1 MGNGTHI
8 RGILQCMEETKRT
21 YVHNA
26 FEEGYIC
33 VFPTEV
39 AARSFLVDYALKGKH
54 KAILAE
60 QAISFD
66 VFRAQFL
73 PKHAEEQP
81 SNTLIRQMF
90 ARTFLETPHG
100 LSYFINPSFPE
111 ANSRFSKYLASL
123 LPQLGQALD
132 EEVLALMSI
141 PMQRDVKILYQEYTS
156 FLSTH
161 TLFEPGYEQP
171 SLQFADEAL
180 FSKKYCILFP
190 SLIPGLDSLIK
201 SLGSPSWIS
210 LKPVPTSVDTSVKL
224 EVFDN
229 HVEEIRTTLRRIRHL
244 LDEGVPTRDI
254 LIGCANPT
262 SMLPSLEQEAWL
274 YDIPLV
280 VRQGKSPLLYPSGRF
295 FSRLKEVYEER
306 FSLESMKA
314 LLLDV
319 GFPWRDI
326 ETQRTLL
333 AVAVDKAV
341 VQGSLWGSD
350 QWTEQ
355 LRNTVLITWYKDF
368 KESIV
373 GICSS
378 KSIDELRKKLNHFQ
392 DTYFID
398 TQWTGTQG
406 EDVYSFCLDAMES
419 IKAAMVSVSID
430 FHPSVFSFFLEY
442 LDTKLYVPQMHEG
455 GIQVYPWPLT
465 APLEAEYH
473 FILSLDHAGSRCIEQ
488 PLALLPQTVET
499 KDRREEDSTEA
510 TLQAAMLGEGSL
522 YLSYHTSSYEGE
534 SLPPTYF
541 LERDLLLDTRKEVLE
556 AADPFVGESQ
566 IWRGEKPLS
575 QATNRQQWWFAQA
588 IHTSLSPKRSD
599 FARSPIPLAWV
610 PLLYV
615 ESEGKKRIH
624 LSPTALDLF
633 VRCPYAWL
641 CKYLFEVDQAEYQ
654 VLSVD
659 HRLIGSFLHAVYEA
673 FFREIE
679 YFSPHKMGEYR
690 LLLLSLF
697 DQKLI
702 EFFGEGGPNP
712 PTRAWIQYEFREQ
725 CTQILVAEEGLFSHT
740 RSIFFEKKL
749 SFVDDLFSLEGRI
762 DRIICLDPPE
772 GKLYA
777 VIDYKKG
784 KAPFTKIKD
793 KVPSYQLPLYRKLVG
808 ETLQADVV
816 NASYFSIKDGAYSA
830 IWDREDA
837 SIMEFCD
844 KALEDILQKM
854 ASTIEGGH
862 LEATPSKE
870 NCQGC
875 VYRPICRRRFATR

>member
-1 MGNGTHI
+1 
-8 RGILQCMEETKRT
+8 MEQTKRT
-21 YVHNA
+21 YVHTA
-26 FEEGYIC
+26 LEEGYIC

-39 AARSFLVDYALKGKH
+39 AARGFLVDYTLHGKH

-60 QAISFD
+60 QAISYD

-81 SNTLIRQMF
+81 ANTLIRQLF
-90 ARTFLETPHG
+90 ARTLLEKDHG
-100 LSYFINPSFPE
+100 LSYFINPAFPE

-132 EEVLALMSI
+132 EEVLSLMS
-141 PMQRDVKILYQEYTS
+141 PEMQRDVKILYQEYAS
-156 FLSTH
+156 FLASH
-161 TLFEPGYEQP
+161 QLFEPGYELP
-171 SLQFADEAL
+171 SLQFAHEQV

-190 SLIPGLDSLIK
+190 NLIAGLSSLVE
-201 SLGSPSWIS
+201 SLGSPSWITLRPMPFTAGTTVS
-210 LKPVPTSVDTSVKL
+210 L
-224 EVFDN
+224 EVFGN

-262 SMLPSLEQEAWL
+262 TMLPTLEQEAWM

-280 VRQGKSPLLYPSGRF
+280 IRQGKSPLLYPSGRF
-295 FSRLKEVYEER
+295 FSHLKDVYDER

-314 LLLDV
+314 LLLDI
-319 GFPWRDI
+319 GFPWSDLD
-326 ETQRTLL
+326 TQRKLIAT
-333 AVAVDKAV
+333 AVDRAV

-355 LRNTVLITWYKDF
+355 LRNTSLITWYKAF
-368 KESIV
+368 KESVV
-373 GICSS
+373 GICTS
-378 KSIDELRKKLNHFQ
+378 KNIEELRKKINHFQ

-419 IKAAMVSVSID
+419 LKAAMASVSIVSY
-430 FHPSVFSFFLEY
+430 PSVFSFFLEF

-465 APLEAEYH
+465 APMEARHH
-473 FILSLDHAGSRCIEQ
+473 FILSLDHRGSRCLEQ

-499 KDRREEDSTEA
+499 KDRREEDTTVA
-510 TLQAAMLGEGSL
+510 TLQAAMFSEGEL

-534 SLPPTYF
+534 ALPPTYF
-541 LERDLLLDTRKEVLE
+541 LEQNLITQKREGIGE
-556 AADPFVGESQ
+556 ADDPFIGEGQ
-566 IWRGEKPLS
+566 VWRGENPRS
-575 QATNRQQWWFAQA
+575 QATDKQQWWFAKA

-599 FARSPIPLAWV
+599 FARKALPLEWV
-610 PLLYV
+610 PLLKHEV
-615 ESEGKKRIH
+615 DGKSRIH
-624 LSPTALDLF
+624 LSPTGLDTF

-641 CKYLFEVDQAEYQ
+641 CTYLFEVEQADYQ

-679 YFSPHKMGEYR
+679 YFSSFKMEQYR
-690 LLLLSLF
+690 VLLLRLF

-702 EFFGEGGPNP
+702 EYFGEGGPNP
-712 PTRAWIQYEFREQ
+712 PTRAWIIYEFRQ
-725 CTQILVAEEGLFSHT
+725 RCTWILEAEEDLFEHT
-740 RSIFFEKKL
+740 RSVFFEKKL
-749 SFVDDLFSLEGRI
+749 SFVNELFALEGRI
-762 DRIICLDPPE
+762 DRIICLDPPD

-784 KAPFTKIKD
+784 KVPFTRIRDKI
-793 KVPSYQLPLYRKLVG
+793 PSFQLPLYRKLVG
-808 ETLQADVV
+808 EVLDADVV
-816 NASYFSIKDGAYSA
+816 NASYFSIKDGSYSP
-830 IWDREDA
+830 IWDRPQEGL
-837 SIMEFCD
+837 MEFCD
-844 KALEDILQKM
+844 KALEEVLQQV
-854 ASTIEGGH
+854 ASSIEGGH
-862 LEATPSKE
+862 LEATPSKDS
-870 NCQGC
+870 CQGC
-875 VYRPICRRRFATR
+875 IYRPICRRRFSTR

>member
-1 MGNGTHI
+1 MSHRTHI
-8 RGILQCMEETKRT
+8 RGILQCMEQTKRT
-21 YVHNA
+21 YVHTA
-26 FEEGYIC
+26 FEAGYIC

-39 AARSFLVDYALKGKH
+39 AARSYLVDYALHGDH

-73 PKHAEEQP
+73 PKHAQEEP
-81 SNTLIRQMF
+81 SNTLMRQLF
-90 ARTFLETPHG
+90 ARTLLEKAHG

-123 LPQLGQALD
+123 LPQLGEALD
-132 EEVLALMSI
+132 EEVLALMSD
-141 PMQRDVKILYQEYTS
+141 PMQRDVKILYQEYAS
-156 FLSTH
+156 FLSDH
-161 TLFEPGYEQP
+161 QLFEPGYELP
-171 SLQFADEAL
+171 SLQFADEEVFA
-180 FSKKYCILFP
+180 KKYCILFP
-190 SLIPGLDSLIK
+190 ELVAGVGSLVE
-201 SLGSPSWIS
+201 SLGSPSWIT
-210 LKPVPTSVDTSVKL
+210 LKPTPVSIANSVKL

-254 LIGCANPT
+254 LIGCATPAT
-262 SMLPSLEQEAWL
+262 MLPALEQEAWM

-280 VRQGKSPLLYPSGRF
+280 LRQGKSPLLYPSGRF

-306 FSLESMKA
+306 FSLEGMKA
-314 LLLDV
+314 LLLDI
-319 GFPWRDI
+319 GFPWSDL
-326 ETQRTLL
+326 ETQRKLL
-333 AVAVDKAV
+333 ATAVDRAV

-355 LRNTVLITWYKDF
+355 LRNTALITWYKAF
-368 KESIV
+368 KESVV
-373 GICSS
+373 GLCTS
-378 KSIDELRKKLNHFQ
+378 KNIDELRKKLNHFQ

-419 IKAAMVSVSID
+419 IKGAMEAVAIVSY
-430 FHPSVFSFFLEY
+430 PSVFSFFLEY

-465 APLEAEYH
+465 APLEARHH
-473 FILSLDHAGSRCIEQ
+473 FILGLDHVGSRCLQ
-488 PLALLPQTVET
+488 RPLALLPQTVET
-499 KDRREEDSTEA
+499 KDRREEDTTVA
-510 TLQAAMLGEGSL
+510 TLQTALLGEGEL

-534 SLPPTYF
+534 ALPPTYF
-541 LERDLLLDTRKEVLE
+541 LEQNLIIEKREGVVE
-556 AADPFVGESQ
+556 AHDPFIGESQ
-566 IWRGEKPLS
+566 IWRGEEPLS
-575 QATNRQQWWFAQA
+575 QATDKQQWWFAKA

-599 FARSPIPLAWV
+599 FARKNLPLDWV
-610 PLLYV
+610 PLLKHEV
-615 ESEGKKRIH
+615 GGKKLIH
-624 LSPTALDLF
+624 LSPTGLDLF

-641 CKYLFEVDQAEYQ
+641 CKYLFEVDQTEYQ

-679 YFSPHKMGEYR
+679 YFSPNKMEEYR
-690 LLLLSLF
+690 LLLLNLF
-697 DQKLI
+697 DTKLI
-702 EFFGEGGPNP
+702 EYFGEGGPNP
-712 PTRAWIQYEFREQ
+712 PTRAWIIYEFRDQ
-725 CTQILVAEEGLFSHT
+725 CTWILEGEEALFAHT
-740 RSIFFEKKL
+740 RSIFFEEKL
-749 SFVDDLFSLEGRI
+749 TFVNDLFSLEGRI

-784 KAPFTKIKD
+784 KPPFTRIKD
-793 KVPSYQLPLYRKLVG
+793 TIPSYQLPLYRKLVG
-808 ETLQADVV
+808 EVLEADTV
-816 NASYFSIKDGAYSA
+816 NASYFSIKDGRYYA
-830 IWDREDA
+830 IWDRPENYL
-837 SIMEFCD
+837 MQFCD
-844 KALEDILQKM
+844 EALEDVLEKV
-854 ASTIEGGH
+854 ASSIEGGH

-870 NCQGC
+870 SCAGC
-875 VYRPICRRRFATR
+875 IYRPICRRRFATR

>member
-1 MGNGTHI
+1 
-8 RGILQCMEETKRT
+8 MEQTKRT
-21 YVHNA
+21 YVHSA

-39 AARSFLVDYALKGKH
+39 AARSYLVDYALHGKR
-54 KAILAE
+54 KAILAD

-73 PKHAEEQP
+73 PRHAEEQP
-81 SNTLIRQMF
+81 ANALIRQLF
-90 ARTFLETPHG
+90 ARTLLETPHG
-100 LSYFINPSFPE
+100 LAYFINPSFPE

-132 EEVLALMSI
+132 EEVLPLMSG
-141 PMQRDVKILYQEYTS
+141 PMQQDVKILYQEYVS
-156 FLSTH
+156 FLSSH
-161 TLFEPGYEQP
+161 KLFEPGYEQP
-171 SLQFADEAL
+171 SLQFAEENV

-190 SLIPGLDSLIK
+190 SLVAGLDTLVQ
-201 SLGSPSWIS
+201 SLGSPSWIT
-210 LKPVPTSVDTSVKL
+210 LKPTPVPLGNSVKL

-254 LIGCANPT
+254 LIGCANPAT
-262 SMLPSLEQEAWL
+262 MLPSLEQEGWL

-280 VRQGKSPLLYPSGRF
+280 LRQGKSPLLYPSGRF
-295 FSRLKEVYEER
+295 FSRLKEVYEES

-314 LLLDV
+314 LLLDI
-319 GFPWRDI
+319 GFPWKDLQ
-326 ETQRTLL
+326 TQRKLL
-333 AVAVDKAV
+333 ATAVDRAV
-341 VQGSLWGSD
+341 VQGTLWGSD

-355 LRNTVLITWYKDF
+355 LHNTALIVWYKSF
-368 KESIV
+368 KESVV
-373 GICSS
+373 GICTS
-378 KSIDELRKKLNHFQ
+378 KNIEELRKKLNHFQ

-419 IKAAMVSVSID
+419 IKAAMVSVSLVSY
-430 FHPSVFSFFLEY
+430 PSVFSFFLEF
-442 LDTKLYVPQMHEG
+442 LDTKLYVPQMHEE

-465 APLEAEYH
+465 APLEARHH
-473 FILSLDHAGSRCIEQ
+473 FILGLDHVGSRCLEQ

-499 KDRREEDSTEA
+499 KDRHEEDNTVA
-510 TLQAAMLGEGSL
+510 TLEAAMQSEGKL

-534 SLPPTYF
+534 ALPPTYF
-541 LERDLLLDTRKEVLE
+541 LEQNLITEKREEVVE
-556 AADPFVGESQ
+556 AHDPFIGEAQ
-566 IWRGEKPLS
+566 VWRGETPVS
-575 QATNRQQWWFAQA
+575 DATNKQQWWFAKA

-599 FARSPIPLAWV
+599 FARKALPLDWV
-610 PLLYV
+610 PLLKHEV
-615 ESEGKKRIH
+615 DGKRRIH
-624 LSPTALDLF
+624 LSPTGLDLF

-641 CKYLFEVDQAEYQ
+641 CNYLFEVDQTEYQ

-679 YFSPHKMGEYR
+679 YFSPIKMEEYR
-690 LLLLSLF
+690 LLLLGLF

-702 EFFGEGGPNP
+702 EYFGEGGPNP
-712 PTRAWIQYEFREQ
+712 PTRAWIIYEFREQ
-725 CTQILVAEEGLFSHT
+725 CTRILEAEEELFSHT

-749 SFVDDLFSLEGRI
+749 SFVNELFSLEGRI

-784 KAPFTKIKD
+784 KAPFSTIKD
-793 KVPSYQLPLYRKLVG
+793 KIPSYQLPLYRKLVG
-808 ETLQADVV
+808 ETLAADVV
-816 NASYFSIKDGAYSA
+816 NASYFSIKDGCYSS
-830 IWDREDA
+830 IWDRPQKA
-837 SIMEFCD
+837 IMEYCD
-844 KALEDILQKM
+844 TALEEVLQKM
-854 ASTIEGGH
+854 ATSIEGGH
-862 LEATPSKE
+862 LEATPSKDS
-870 NCQGC
+870 CQGC
-875 VYRPICRRRFATR
+875 IYRPICRRRFATR

>member
-1 MGNGTHI
+1 
-8 RGILQCMEETKRT
+8 MEQTKRT
-21 YVHNA
+21 YVHTA
-26 FEEGYIC
+26 FEEGYTC

-39 AARSFLVDYALKGKH
+39 AARGFLVDYTLHGKH

-60 QAISFD
+60 RAISFD
-66 VFRAQFL
+66 MFRAQFL
-73 PKHAEEQP
+73 PKHAQEQP
-81 SNTLIRQMF
+81 ANTLIRQLF
-90 ARTFLETPHG
+90 ARTLLDTPHA

-111 ANSRFSKYLASL
+111 ANSRFSKYLSSL
-123 LPQLGQALD
+123 LPQLAQALD
-132 EEVLALMSI
+132 EEVLALMSL
-141 PMQRDVKILYQEYTS
+141 PMQQDVKILYQEYTS
-156 FLSTH
+156 FLSEH
-161 TLFEPGYEQP
+161 KLFEPGYERP
-171 SLQFADEAL
+171 SLQFADEEV
-180 FSKKYCILFP
+180 FTKKYCILFP
-190 SLIPGLDSLIK
+190 SLIAGVNGLIE
-201 SLGSPSWIS
+201 SLGSPSWIT
-210 LKPVPTSVDTSVKL
+210 LKPTPATIGPTVQL

-254 LIGCANPT
+254 LIGCASPS

-280 VRQGKSPLLYPSGRF
+280 LRQGRSPLLYPSGRF

-314 LLLDV
+314 LLLDI
-319 GFPWRDI
+319 GFPWRDLP
-326 ETQRTLL
+326 TQRRLL
-333 AVAVDKAV
+333 ETAVDRAV

-355 LRNTVLITWYKDF
+355 LRNTSLITWYKSF
-368 KESIV
+368 KDSVV
-373 GICSS
+373 GMCTAKNIE
-378 KSIDELRKKLNHFQ
+378 ELRKKLNHFQ

-419 IKAAMVSVSID
+419 IKAAMASLSLISYPSI
-430 FHPSVFSFFLEY
+430 FSFFLEF
-442 LDTKLYVPQMHEG
+442 LDTKLYVPQMTEG

-465 APLEAEYH
+465 APLEARHH
-473 FILSLDHAGSRCIEQ
+473 FILALDHVGSRCLEQ

-499 KDRREEDSTEA
+499 KDRREEDTTVATFEA
-510 TLQAAMLGEGSL
+510 ALLAEGEL

-534 SLPPTYF
+534 ALPPTYF
-541 LERDLLLDTRKEVLE
+541 LEQNLITGRRAEIAE
-556 AADPFVGESQ
+556 ACDPFIGESL
-566 IWRGEKPLS
+566 IWRGEAPLS
-575 QATNRQQWWFAQA
+575 QATNRQQWWFAKA
-588 IHTSLSPKRSD
+588 IHTSLSSNRSD
-599 FARSPIPLAWV
+599 FARKAIPPDWV
-610 PLLYV
+610 PLLKV
-615 ESEGKKRIH
+615 ENEGKRRIH
-624 LSPTALDLF
+624 LSPTGLDLF

-654 VLSVD
+654 VQSVD

-679 YFSPHKMGEYR
+679 YFSPNKMEAYR

-712 PTRAWIQYEFREQ
+712 PTRAWIIYEFRER
-725 CTQILVAEEGLFSHT
+725 CTLILEAEEKLFAHT

-749 SFVDDLFSLEGRI
+749 SFVDELFALEGRI

-784 KAPFTKIKD
+784 KAPFSKIKD
-793 KVPSYQLPLYRKLVG
+793 KIPSYQLPLYRKLVG
-808 ETLQADVV
+808 EDLGSDAV
-816 NASYFSIKDGAYSA
+816 NASYFSIKDGRYSA
-830 IWDREDA
+830 IWDRDETA
-837 SIMEFCD
+837 IMAFCD
-844 KALEDILQKM
+844 KALEDVLKKM
-854 ASTIEGGH
+854 AMSIEGGH
-862 LEATPSKE
+862 LEATPSKDT
-870 NCQGC
+870 CKAC
-875 VYRPICRRRFATR
+875 IYRPVCRRRFATR